1 MDVFWKRGPKDL
13 PFVHHTALDLICSNK
28 LPFDGRLLGWPTPFQ
43 TLEEECDDTLL
54 AAVVEEAKLD
64 GQRHFAL
71 TLLESVRI
79 PNAGSHQKDLW
90 HEIAFYSERWL
101 QIDWIILSLPLGA
114 VRPMSLKPRT
124 CSHCPS
130 IWASIMLDMACVR
143 TRRKRPCELC
153 TSLDWRNRSGNPS
166 NGSLLWSA
174 IDFHTSYLTST
185 LPLFAA
191 LRRKISRDDLL
202 KALRPIAE
210 AHQPDNAADNGPWP
224 RRCTLERQY
233 IETMASIARSCL
245 LGAWLERSSL

>member
-1 MDVFWKRGPKDL
+1 MDVFWVFWKRGLEDL

-71 TLLESVRI
+71 TLLESVCI
-79 PNAGSHQKDLW
+79 PKCW
-90 HEIAFYSERWL
+90 EPPERFMTWDSVL
-101 QIDWIILSLPLGA
+101 LGKMVANRLDNTLLPLGA

-130 IWASIMLDMACVR
+130 IRASIMLNMACVR

-153 TSLDWRNRSGNPS
+153 TSLDWRNRSKNPS
-166 NGSLLWSA
+166 NGSLFWSA

-224 RRCTLERQY
+224 RRCTLERQ
-233 IETMASIARSCL
+233 
-245 LGAWLERSSL
+245 